1 MYYIS
6 LLFNLFHLF
15 VSVFTPQYKDI
26 SRLVFYSK
34 LSILSIIDFSNNN
47 FDFVYILNNLQFS
60 NNYICKY
67 LMQYSN
73 IFFIFDLINYN
84 FIKNFDF
91 VIHHCIMIL
100 TLSISIYYE
109 VYNNTMSVLAIQE
122 VSSIFLILKNI
133 NSLKK
138 YKKYIELMFFSSFI
152 FLRCIPLP
160 IIGYYIYYNNDKNYT
175 KYIAFASINLDIL
188 LHTFWLRLLLK
199 KIKKIFMN
207 KRVIYIYE
215 KDEKKITKNI

>member
-1 MYYIS
+1 MNYIC
-6 LLFNLFHLF
+6 LPFNFFHLF
-15 VSVFTPQYKDI
+15 ITIIKPQYNDI
-26 SRLVFYSK
+26 SRLIFYSK

-47 FDFVYILNNLQFS
+47 FDFIYILNNLHLS
-60 NNYICKY
+60 NSYICKY

-73 IFFIFDLINYN
+73 TYFILDLFNSDIYLLKD
-84 FIKNFDF
+84 FI
-91 VIHHCIMIL
+91 IHHSIMIL
-100 TLSISIYYE
+100 TLSIGIYYE

-138 YKKYIELMFFSSFI
+138 YKKYIELMFFSAFI

-199 KIKKIFMN
+199 KIKKKI
-207 KRVIYIYE
+207 IYIE
-215 KDEKKITKNI
+215 KINNEKYIV